1 MTRRKKKMPDRDAF
15 RERLVQLRGVRAV
28 TQAELATKA
37 GLPPAAISHFETGFR
52 FPTAPTLMKLAD
64 ALAVSIDYLLGRVDD
79 PVPVGPQ
86 LRAILRHAQGM
97 TGESLKILEGFSRQ
111 LEELDRKKRKDGQ
124 HLL

>member
-1 MTRRKKKMPDRDAF
+1 MPERGAF
-15 RERLVQLRGVRAV
+15 RERLAQLRSIRGV
-28 TQAELATKA
+28 TQAELAAKA

-79 PVPVGPQ
+79 PAPVGPQ
-86 LRAILRHAQGM
+86 LRAILLHAQGM
-97 TGESLKILEGFSRQ
+97 TEESLKILEGFSRQ

-124 HLL
+124 RRP